1 MTNTSSNTHV
11 SSRSTWWLWI
21 LMFLAGLPTALPHRS
36 SCTVCQLPIV
46 DRPAENTFPVTE
58 LTPVAFQKGAAL
70 SRHRQSVEFPVTS
83 EWINTKRPISMQ
95 SLKGKLV
102 LLDFWTYCCI
112 NCMHVLPVLDQAEKE
127 FSKDLFV
134 VGVHTAKFET
144 ERDTQNIREAVLR
157 YDIHHAV
164 INDRDQT
171 LWKEYSVNT
180 WPTLLLID
188 PEGYVVWKH
197 SGEIAYKDL
206 EKVLKQATSK
216 YAKALTGKP
225 IPLDL
230 EVKSAEPTPLR
241 FPGKIITNEQQDRLF
256 VSDSNHHRIVVSDLN
271 GTVIE
276 TIGSGQ
282 VGKADGSFGEAQF
295 NHPQGLALH
304 QQTLYVADTENHLI
318 RRVDLQ
324 SKQVTTVAGTGVQ
337 MNTPFP
343 GVEVNA
349 AIPKRYVRNPK
360 ATPLGSPWDL
370 WIHDDQLYIAMAGPH
385 QIWRLSLDGKSLSP
399 VAGSGI
405 EDVTDGPQLPRR
417 PYGNDSAAF
426 AQPSGLAS
434 DGRNLFVA
442 DSEGSSIRIVPFE
455 EKSPVETLLG
465 TSTLADGRLFTF
477 GDEDGGPGQALFQ
490 HPLGLAYFQNKIFV
504 ADTYNNKIK
513 YIDLSNKRSST
524 LVGSRKSGSTDDPP
538 LLDEPSGLTV
548 ADGKLFIADT
558 NNHRIRVWDLR
569 TSKLSTLKWK
579 GLTPPGKSSPTNL
592 TSAVPDDAI
601 HVKHATMQYGPQA
614 TKVDIDVQLELPVG
628 WKLNETAP
636 LGYVV
641 QSRFGLTGPVSKE
654 IVRNKVTPP
663 NPKFSIVAP
672 IQKEANWMQVAVT
685 YYYCRE
691 DGQGVCLA
699 ETVCFDIPIALN
711 ATSTGAPKQSLKYA
725 IPMPLGQ

>member
-1 MTNTSSNTHV
+1 
-11 SSRSTWWLWI
+11 
-21 LMFLAGLPTALPHRS
+21 
-36 SCTVCQLPIV
+36 
-46 DRPAENTFPVTE
+46 
-58 LTPVAFQKGAAL
+58 
-70 SRHRQSVEFPVTS
+70 
-83 EWINTKRPISMQ
+83 
-95 SLKGKLV
+95 
-102 LLDFWTYCCI
+102 
-112 NCMHVLPVLDQAEKE
+112 MHVLPVLDQAEKE

-157 YDIHHAV
+157 YEIHHAV

-241 FPGKIITNEQQDRLF
+241 FPGKIITNAQQDRLF

-271 GTVIE
+271 GTVID

-385 QIWRLSLDGKSLSP
+385 QIWRLSLDGKSLAP

-417 PYGNDSAAF
+417 LMGMTRPPLHSQVDWLVMAEIY
-426 AQPSGLAS
+426 
-434 DGRNLFVA
+434 
-442 DSEGSSIRIVPFE
+442 SSPIVREAVFE
-455 EKSPVETLLG
+455 SSPL
-465 TSTLADGRLFTF
+465 
-477 GDEDGGPGQALFQ
+477 
-490 HPLGLAYFQNKIFV
+490 
-504 ADTYNNKIK
+504 
-513 YIDLSNKRSST
+513 KRSHLSKRFWA
-524 LVGSRKSGSTDDPP
+524 LRRWPMGGSLHLAMK
-538 LLDEPSGLTV
+538 
-548 ADGKLFIADT
+548 
-558 NNHRIRVWDLR
+558 
-569 TSKLSTLKWK
+569 
-579 GLTPPGKSSPTNL
+579 
-592 TSAVPDDAI
+592 
-601 HVKHATMQYGPQA
+601 M
-614 TKVDIDVQLELPVG
+614 
-628 WKLNETAP
+628 
-636 LGYVV
+636 VV
-641 QSRFGLTGPVSKE
+641 RG
-654 IVRNKVTPP
+654 RHC
-663 NPKFSIVAP
+663 FSI
-672 IQKEANWMQVAVT
+672 
-685 YYYCRE
+685 
-691 DGQGVCLA
+691 L
-699 ETVCFDIPIALN
+699 
-711 ATSTGAPKQSLKYA
+711 
-725 IPMPLGQ
+725 